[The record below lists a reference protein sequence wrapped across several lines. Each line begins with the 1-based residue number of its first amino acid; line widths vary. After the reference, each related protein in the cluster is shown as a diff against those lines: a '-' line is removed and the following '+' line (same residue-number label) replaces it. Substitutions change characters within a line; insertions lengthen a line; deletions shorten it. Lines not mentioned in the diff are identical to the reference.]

1 VHAHRNQERHC
12 PGRVACGLTWSR
24 KNSVARSRGLGS
36 PPRDWGESPWGEG
49 TGGDFSISRSHRFA
63 SSSKKPFFRWASRI
77 ASHEP
82 VDLPEDPGEAA
93 RVAER
98 ELSLKAEEY
107 IEAYRAAKAQG
118 REGW

>member
-1 VHAHRNQERHC
+1 
-12 PGRVACGLTWSR
+12 
-24 KNSVARSRGLGS
+24 
-36 PPRDWGESPWGEG
+36 
-49 TGGDFSISRSHRFA
+49 
-63 SSSKKPFFRWASRI
+63 
-77 ASHEP
+77 